1 MSDKYNAES
10 SDNYVYSADN
20 WCDDNI
26 TWIKNMQRLDIWS
39 SKLICIRKELIGT
52 LARTI
57 LPNKISQVNEE
68 STKLMETLYE
78 DLYNSSLD
86 KLLDMANE
94 NNIFVDKII
103 DRHRFFK

>member
-1 MSDKYNAES
+1 MT
-10 SDNYVYSADN
+10 DNYVYSADN
-20 WCDDNI
+20 WCDDNM
-26 TWIKNMQRLDIWS
+26 TWIKNMQRVDIWN
-39 SKLICIRKELIGT
+39 SKLLCIRKELIGT

-57 LPNKISQVNEE
+57 IPLKISHVDEE

-86 KLLDMANE
+86 KLLEMAKE